1 MHVLPLEAALSAFP
15 LLFADP
21 IFEILDRVTTDTELD
36 EMKSHD
42 AYLLFGERAKLQ
54 PE

>member
-1 MHVLPLEAALSAFP
+1 MHVLALEAALSAFP
-15 LLFADP
+15 LLFTDP

-42 AYLLFGERAKLQ
+42 GNVLPSEVAKL
-54 PE
+54 